1 MNRYFSQAVRN
12 NVLYLFFDTPN
23 SDVNVFDETSLNQLD
38 AILDLAHNFK
48 AIVFCSKKKSF
59 IAGADIKE
67 IANAHEASDDRI
79 KEIVT
84 KGHNLFN
91 RIEDLPMPT
100 VAVINGS
107 AMGGGLELAL
117 ACTGR
122 IGVNDDS
129 IQLSLP
135 EVKLGILPAW
145 GGTTRLPRL
154 IGADNAIDLICS
166 GRSVR
171 PQEAFSLGLLDS
183 LVELGD
189 SGRLQDLDI
198 EDLALLVEDSIPAL
212 EVEREKRRSQK
223 CSPIKLNMIEAMM
236 TFKLAKAMVS
246 KKAGHNYPAPLK
258 ALSVIE
264 SCRKMGR
271 DEALEAEKIAFCEL
285 VKTDASR
292 SLIDIFFGERKLK
305 SNAQKY
311 ADSVDMPKKVAV
323 LGAGAMGGGIA
334 FALANKANLPVCLYD
349 ISEEQLDKAVQSAKD
364 YLSGKVKKGYITSE
378 EADRVLSLISIT
390 TSLDEATGEPELIIE
405 AIPEIIELKRGTVDR
420 CDPSKFVAT
429 NTSTFKVDDIAA
441 YPNFGGMHFFNPVSK
456 MPLVEIVAGEYTSE
470 ETIGVLC
477 KVALAMGKT
486 PVVCKDCSGFVVNR
500 LLMPYL
506 IEFDKMVSEG
516 HNFEH
521 IDKVMKDYGWPM
533 GPAELCDLVGL
544 DIIYHGSQ
552 SMAKAYDYVDIAD
565 GSVCMALYK
574 KNALGQKTKAGFY
587 SWNGTKKTGKFA
599 DCGSIKEV
607 PDTIEERLMEP
618 MKAEAI
624 RLLEEGIVSHPYEI
638 NMSLVFGAG
647 FPPFKGGLIPAA
659 FLEETLSS

>member
-122 IGVNDDS
+122 IGANDDS

-189 SGRLQDLDI
+189 SERLQDRDI
-198 EDLALLVEDSIPAL
+198 EDLALLVEASIPAL
-212 EVEREKRRSQK
+212 EAEREKRRSQK

-246 KKAGHNYPAPLK
+246 KKAGKNYPAPLK

-264 SCRKMGR
+264 SCRKMFR
-271 DEALEAEKIAFCEL
+271 DEALEAEKAAFCEL
-285 VKTDASR
+285 VKTDTSKN
-292 SLIDIFFGERKLK
+292 LIEIFFGERKLK
-305 SNAQKY
+305 ATAQELASKVNMPQ
-311 ADSVDMPKKVAV
+311 SVGV
-323 LGAGAMGGGIA
+323 LGAGTMGAGIA
-334 FALANKANLPVCLYD
+334 LSLANKANLPVILYD
-349 ISEEQLDKAVQSAKD
+349 ISEEQLHSAIWSAKN
-364 YLSGKVKKGYITSE
+364 YLDSKISKGYITSE
-378 EADRVLSLISIT
+378 EASGVLSLIKT
-390 TSLDEATGEPELIIE
+390 TTDLNEATSTPELIIE
-405 AIPEIIELKRGTVDR
+405 AVPEVVDLKRDLVYN
-420 CDPSKFVAT
+420 CDSSKFVAT
-429 NTSTFKVDDIAA
+429 NTSTFKVDDIAG
-441 YPNFGGMHFFNPVSK
+441 YSNFGGMHFFNPVSK

-477 KVALAMGKT
+477 KVAMAMGKT

-506 IEFDKMVSEG
+506 IEFDKMLAEG
-516 HNFEH
+516 YDFEH
-521 IDKVMKDYGWPM
+521 IDEVMKNYGWPM

-544 DIIYHGSQ
+544 DIIYHGSE
-552 SMAKAYDYVDIAD
+552 SMAKAYDYVDLAEE
-565 GSVCMALYK
+565 STCTYLYK
-574 KNALGQKTKAGFY
+574 KNALGQKSGAGFY
-587 SWNGTKKTGKFA
+587 NWAGTKRRSKFA
-599 DCGSIKEV
+599 DCGSRKEI
-607 PDTIEERLMEP
+607 PQEIQDRLMTP
-618 MKAEAI
+618 MKDEAVRI
-624 RLLEEGIVSHPYEI
+624 LEEGIVNYPYEI
-638 NMSLVFGAG
+638 NMSMVFGAG
-647 FPPFKGGLIPAA
+647 FPPFKGGLLPS
-659 FLEETLSS
+659 EEFSNS